1 MSWKSV
7 RCITVVSVIGLTSL
21 GLPAV
26 EGQGVGL
33 FSAVNRAEQLDS
45 PTPASLDAIT
55 LRSRV
60 VMMDLDRL
68 QRARATAA
76 ALLRSPVQSK
86 AVSPPSGG
94 RDAVPAADEILTLNL
109 FEDAVFT
116 GIVKRTAPTFS
127 GGYSI
132 SGRLVDDPLGTLT
145 LVVNGETVAGSVRTL
160 GGTYQIRSVG
170 GGPTSGLRGAGAGS
184 RVGQSEAPLPM
195 TPRRAHPVIILLVR
209 VSGRLVRFCTLR
221 P

>member
-116 GIVKRTAPTFS
+116 GIVERTAPTFS

-132 SGRLVDDPLGTLT
+132 SGRLVDNPLGTLT

-160 GGTYQIRSVG
+160 GGTYRIRSVG
-170 GGPTSGLRGAGAGS
+170 DGHY
-184 RVGQSEAPLPM
+184 VISEVEEPPLVEDVLEPE
-195 TPRRAHPVIILLVR
+195 AE
-209 VSGRLVRFCTLR
+209 
-221 P
+221 

>member
-109 FEDAVFT
+109 FEDAVFA
-116 GIVKRTAPTFS
+116 GIVERTAPTFS

-145 LVVNGETVAGSVRTL
+145 LVANGETVAGSVRTL

-170 GGPTSGLRGAGAGS
+170 GGHY
-184 RVGQSEAPLPM
+184 VISEVAEPPLVCEVLEPE
-195 TPRRAHPVIILLVR
+195 AE
-209 VSGRLVRFCTLR
+209 
-221 P
+221 

>member
-26 EGQGVGL
+26 EAQSSGL
-33 FSAVNRAEQLDS
+33 FSAVYRASVQLDL
-45 PTPASLDAIT
+45 PVPASLGTTT

-68 QRARATAA
+68 QRARAA

-86 AVSPPSGG
+86 AVSPPSGD
-94 RDAVPAADEILTLNL
+94 RDAVPALDRTLTLNL

-116 GIVKRTAPTFS
+116 GIVEHTAPTFS

-132 SGRLVDDPLGTLT
+132 SGPLVEEPLGTLT
-145 LVVNGETVAGSVRTL
+145 VVVNGETVAGSVRTL
-160 GGTYQIRSVG
+160 RGTYKIRSVG
-170 GGPTSGLRGAGAGS
+170 SGHY
-184 RVGQSEAPLPM
+184 VISEVEEPPLVDDVLEP
-195 TPRRAHPVIILLVR
+195 
-209 VSGRLVRFCTLR
+209 
-221 P
+221 

>member
-26 EGQGVGL
+26 EAQSSGL
-33 FSAVNRAEQLDS
+33 FSAVYRASVQLDS
-45 PTPASLDAIT
+45 PVPASLGATT

-76 ALLRSPVQSK
+76 ALLRSPVQSN
-86 AVSPPSGG
+86 AVSPPSGD

-116 GIVKRTAPTFS
+116 GIVEHTAPTFS

-132 SGRLVDDPLGTLT
+132 SGRLVEEPLGTLT
-145 LVVNGETVAGSVRTL
+145 VVVNGETVAGSVRTL

-170 GGPTSGLRGAGAGS
+170 GGHY
-184 RVGQSEAPLPM
+184 VISEVEEPPLVDDVLEP
-195 TPRRAHPVIILLVR
+195 
-209 VSGRLVRFCTLR
+209 
-221 P
+221 

>member
-26 EGQGVGL
+26 EAQSSGL
-33 FSAVNRAEQLDS
+33 FSAVYRASVQLDS
-45 PTPASLDAIT
+45 PVPTSLGATT

-60 VMMDLDRL
+60 VMMDLGRL

-86 AVSPPSGG
+86 AVSPPSGD
-94 RDAVPAADEILTLNL
+94 RDAVPALDRTLTLNL
-109 FEDAVFT
+109 FEDVVFT
-116 GIVKRTAPTFS
+116 GIVEHTAPTFS

-132 SGRLVDDPLGTLT
+132 SGRLVEEPLGTLT

-170 GGPTSGLRGAGAGS
+170 GEHY
-184 RVGQSEAPLPM
+184 VISEVEEPPLVDDVLEP
-195 TPRRAHPVIILLVR
+195 
-209 VSGRLVRFCTLR
+209 
-221 P
+221 

>member
-1 MSWKSV
+1 MSLKSV
-7 RCITVVSVIGLTSL
+7 RCIAAVSVIGLTWLTPS
-21 GLPAV
+21 AV
-26 EGQGVGL
+26 EAQQSGL
-33 FSAVNRAEQLDS
+33 FSAVDRASAQLDS

-86 AVSPPSGG
+86 AVSSPSGG

-116 GIVKRTAPTFS
+116 GIVERTAPTFS

-132 SGRLVDDPLGTLT
+132 SGRLVGEPMGTLT

-170 GGPTSGLRGAGAGS
+170 GGHY
-184 RVGQSEAPLPM
+184 VISEVEEPPLVDDVVEPE
-195 TPRRAHPVIILLVR
+195 AE
-209 VSGRLVRFCTLR
+209 
-221 P
+221 

>member
-7 RCITVVSVIGLTSL
+7 ACITAVSVIGLTCL

-26 EGQGVGL
+26 EAQSSGL
-33 FSAVNRAEQLDS
+33 FSAVNRGAEQLDS
-45 PTPASLDAIT
+45 PAPALPGATT

-60 VMMDLDRL
+60 VTMDLDRL
-68 QRARATAA
+68 LCARAATAA
-76 ALLRSPVQSK
+76 LSRSPVQSE
-86 AVSPPSGG
+86 AASPPGG
-94 RDAVPAADEILTLNL
+94 GCDAAPAADEILTLNL

-116 GIVKRTAPTFS
+116 GIVEHTAPTFS

-132 SGRLVDDPLGTLT
+132 SGRLVEDPLGTLT

-170 GGPTSGLRGAGAGS
+170 GGHY
-184 RVGQSEAPLPM
+184 VISEVEEPPLVDDVLEP
-195 TPRRAHPVIILLVR
+195 
-209 VSGRLVRFCTLR
+209 
-221 P
+221 